1 MGTKKHLDDDGI
13 KKICYY
19 TPGENGHGIYAVPIN
34 TEAIYSL
41 PVEKLKELRK
51 KHQTLGIKL
60 EKECRTEM
68 THIGSLNSLNNS
80 ITLDLI
86 AEALTRHHNKDF
98 ANKTFFGVSD
108 VSED

>member
-1 MGTKKHLDDDGI
+1 MKKHLDEEI
-13 KKICYY
+13 KKPCYY
-19 TPGENGHGIYAVPIN
+19 TTGENGHGIYAIPIN

-41 PVEKLKELRK
+41 PVQKLKELRK